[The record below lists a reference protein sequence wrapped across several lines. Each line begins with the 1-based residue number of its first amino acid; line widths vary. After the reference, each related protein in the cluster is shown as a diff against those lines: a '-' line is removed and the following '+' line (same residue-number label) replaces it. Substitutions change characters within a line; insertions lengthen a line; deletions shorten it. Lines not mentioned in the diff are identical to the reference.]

1 MMWGRVLSYPVS
13 AISSAMQLS
22 VVPCYLLF
30 MRLPGKKIYKVAD
43 EGVISCYGVSCFVH
57 IVAKSGLPV

>member
-1 MMWGRVLSYPVS
+1 MMWGRVLSYLVL

-22 VVPCYLLF
+22 VVLCYLLF
-30 MRLPGKKIYKVAD
+30 MRLPGEKIYKVAA
-43 EGVISCYGVSCFVH
+43 EGVIRCYGVGCFVH